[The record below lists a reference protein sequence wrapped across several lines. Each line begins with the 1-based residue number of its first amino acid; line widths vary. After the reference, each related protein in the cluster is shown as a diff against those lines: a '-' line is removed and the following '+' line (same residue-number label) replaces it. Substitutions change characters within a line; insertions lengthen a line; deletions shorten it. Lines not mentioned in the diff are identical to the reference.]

1 MSWNVNELLRKYLIF
16 GSQNCRHDPEKVLE
30 EAIKGGITAFQFR
43 EKGLRSLEGEEK
55 AELGW
60 KLRLLCRKHSIPF
73 FINDDIDLADR
84 LEVDGIHVGQDDMSA
99 QELRKRFPDKIIG
112 LSVSNDREVEQSPIK
127 SVDYLGAGPMFPTAT
142 KEDVKPVVGVQWIQK
157 LKSNYPDLPVV
168 GIGGITTSNA
178 YQVMEAGAQ
187 GVAVISAVT
196 HAHNIIETV
205 HKL

>member
-16 GSQNCRHDPEKVLE
+16 GSQNCYRDPEKVLE
-30 EAIKGGITAFQFR
+30 EAIKGGITAFQYR

-60 KLRLLCRKHSIPF
+60 KLRLICRKHTIPF

-99 QELRKRFPDKIIG
+99 QELRKRYPDIIIG
-112 LSVSNDREVEQSPIK
+112 LSVSNDREVQQSPIK

-142 KEDVKPVVGVQWIQK
+142 KEDVKPVVGVQWIHQ
-157 LKSNYPDLPVV
+157 LKSRYPELPVV

-178 YQVMEAGAQ
+178 HQVMEAGAQ

-196 HAHNIIETV
+196 HAQNIIETV
-205 HKL
+205 QNL